1 MIFSLALIST
11 VGKGYVVA
19 GVLPLCLI
27 YRKVFIRTKGQNT
40 TISSLYPIM
49 SYCSA
54 MFKEAAM
61 NSAMKLAFI

>member
-27 YRKVFIRTKGQNT
+27 YQKVFIHTKGQDT
-40 TISSLYPIM
+40 TISSLYAIL

-54 MFKEAAM
+54 MFKETVP
-61 NSAMKLAFI
+61 